1 MELSKFP
8 PSLQN
13 STCPGEVAL
22 GLLHLALKLA
32 WRELRLK
39 GGAS

>member
-1 MELSKFP
+1 MELSKLP
-8 PSLQN
+8 PSFQS

-22 GLLHLALKLA
+22 GLHLALKLA